1 MPARGSGIT
10 KEDVRKAYLDVKTVK
25 PKPSLDDI
33 VKHLGRGSKTSVHT
47 YMEEIRREEQLA
59 STISDA
65 PDNYAPLI
73 EVAKAL
79 IAESRNKAICGLED
93 RVDTLESDNRELK
106 NALDEVTEERN
117 VLATQLEDIAEK
129 KLQSDVEA
137 EIHRKQSQAYMELNK
152 HQYGDLMFV
161 KGRLEQMQTDDNIH
175 KDLKELID
183 SMTIIAARRPIEE
196 DLNMGQVVT
205 PDGSAKPPAA
215 DSESSERNSNTAD
228 TESPQIV
235 PEPSNGAQEPFSD
248 HHANERTVEGD
259 KETLDKTKAPKSRTR
274 V

>member
-10 KEDVRKAYLDVKTVK
+10 KEDVRKAYLDVKTLK
-25 PKPSLDDI
+25 PKPTLDDI
-33 VKHLGRGSKTSVHT
+33 VKHLGRGSKSTVHT

-65 PDNYAPLI
+65 PDNYGPLI
-73 EVAKAL
+73 EAAKSL
-79 IAESRNKAICGLED
+79 IAESRNKAISGLED
-93 RVDTLESDNRELK
+93 RVDTLESDNRLLK
-106 NALDEVTEERN
+106 IALEEVTEERN
-117 VLATQLEDIAEK
+117 VLANQLEDIVEK

-137 EIHRKQSQAYMELNK
+137 EIHRKQSHVYMELNK

-161 KGRLEQMQTDDNIH
+161 KGRLEQLQTDDDIH

-183 SMTIIAARRPIEE
+183 SMTSIAARRPIEE

-205 PDGSAKPPAA
+205 PDGSAMTPVA
-215 DSESSERNSNTAD
+215 DSESSESNSNIAG
-228 TESPQIV
+228 TESSKNV
-235 PEPSNGAQEPFSD
+235 SEPSYGAQELIPD
-248 HHANERTVEGD
+248 HHTSERTVEGD
-259 KETLDKTKAPKSRTR
+259 KETLDKTKAPKSRNR